1 MTSRSLS
8 RRALLR
14 SGLSCAALA
23 SLSPLALAGALS
35 EHPNL
40 SAAEARALRVLRNWQ
55 AGGFTTEAA
64 VRTFGI
70 ERCFGTAPI
79 DERLFARMR
88 GKSWKTNCTLDRDDL
103 RHVRALHRTADGRIR
118 AGELV
123 CARELAPELLEILR
137 ELYDAAYPI
146 ELMTLVDEYDADD
159 ERSMRANNT
168 SCFNYRVVKNTTQLS
183 AHSLGRAIDVNP
195 LYNPFVKRRKDG
207 STDVQP
213 EAGRPWS
220 DRTKRSEYTLLK
232 GDACWKAFTSR
243 GWEWGG
249 AWSTCKD
256 WQHFAKRRPQK

>member
-70 ERCFGTAPI
+70 ERCFGIAPI

-146 ELMTLVDEYDADD
+146 ELMTLV
-159 ERSMRANNT
+159 
-168 SCFNYRVVKNTTQLS
+168 FNYRVVKNTTQLS
-183 AHSLGRAIDVNP
+183 VHSLGRAIDVNP